1 MHSCLGLLS
10 PSTIRR
16 SLAGVIPWSR
26 HVEVPLATF
35 TGWNL
40 RLPGCAEQGL
50 ASLNGSYPPVAKT
63 TDERSNGGNPR
74 PSLQERYRSR
84 VHYVRAIAVAAQRLV
99 EQRLLREKAADRYV
113 ALAMQEE
120 EWG

>member
-26 HVEVPLATF
+26 HVEVPLVTF

-50 ASLNGSYPPVAKT
+50 ASFNGSYPPVAKT
-63 TDERSNGGNPR
+63 ADERSNGGNPR

-84 VHYVRAIAVAAQRLV
+84 VHYVRTIAVAAQ
-99 EQRLLREKAADRYV
+99 
-113 ALAMQEE
+113 
-120 EWG
+120 